1 MGDSLAGQ
9 RPSQT
14 LVQPLPARSI
24 TVLPTPR
31 SSLCVAL
38 YRRVSL
44 TCDDTVGWDRVAN
57 TRHAVDRVEIIDDE
71 TITYG
76 SPQVMT
82 GRMEMFVVT
91 PLR

>member
-1 MGDSLAGQ
+1 
-9 RPSQT
+9 
-14 LVQPLPARSI
+14 
-24 TVLPTPR
+24 
-31 SSLCVAL
+31 
-38 YRRVSL
+38 VSL
-44 TCDDTVGWDRVAN
+44 TCDDTVGRDRVAN